1 MQPSSNVSDQPHHS
15 GFVNIIG
22 NPNVGKSSLLNAL
35 IGERLAIINAKA
47 QTTRHRIFG
56 IYNDPQYQIVFS
68 DTPGVIEPA
77 YKMQESMMTMVKEAM
92 QDADV
97 FLLMAEFGDRQFKD
111 EHILEK
117 IKKSEVP
124 VIVAINKMDTATQ
137 EVMEA
142 DLAHWSA
149 LFPDAKAVVPISVQ
163 ENFQIEGLFALIKTL
178 IPEGPEWYPKDQLTD
193 KSERFVVSEIIREKI
208 LTHYQQ
214 EIPYSVQV
222 EVESFKESEDL
233 IRIRGVIIVARDT
246 QKSIIIG
253 KGGTMIKRVG
263 MEARRDMEK
272 FFGKKIFLET
282 HVKVDKDWR
291 NDERKLKKYG
301 Y

>member
-1 MQPSSNVSDQPHHS
+1 MSHHS

-56 IYNDPQYQIVFS
+56 IYNDNDYQIVFS
-68 DTPGVIEPA
+68 DTPGVIKPA
-77 YKMQESMMTMVKEAM
+77 YKMQESMMVFVKEAL

-97 FLLMAEFGDRQFKD
+97 FLFMAELGDREFKD
-111 EHILEK
+111 EAILERL
-117 IKKSEVP
+117 KKAEVP
-124 VIVAINKMDTATQ
+124 VIVGLNKIDTGNQ
-137 EVMEA
+137 DSLEA
-142 DLAHWSA
+142 DLEYWSGVFPNAHRI
-149 LFPDAKAVVPISVQ
+149 FPLSV
-163 ENFQIEGLFALIKTL
+163 IEGFNVSQLFETIKSL
-178 IPEGPEWYPKDQLTD
+178 IPEGPEWFPKDQLTD

-208 LTHYQQ
+208 LSNYKQ

-222 EVESFKESEDL
+222 EVEEFKEEL
-233 IRIRGVIIVARDT
+233 NIIRIRAVIVVARDT

-253 KGGTMIKRVG
+253 KGGSAIKRVG
-263 MEARRDMEK
+263 TDARKDMEK

-282 HVKVDKDWR
+282 FVKVDKDWR
-291 NDERKLKKYG
+291 DDSRKLKKYG